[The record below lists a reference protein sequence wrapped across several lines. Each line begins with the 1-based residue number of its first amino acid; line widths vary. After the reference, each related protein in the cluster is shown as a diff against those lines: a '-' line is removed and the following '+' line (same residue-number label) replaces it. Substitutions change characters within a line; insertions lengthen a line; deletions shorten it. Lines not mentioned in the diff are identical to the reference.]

1 MIGPQDSLLAVAL
14 GLLLGGLAL
23 DVRLLG
29 RALGVAVFHRDL
41 VGAHAG
47 LGGALEHEPR
57 RWLLQ
62 QGGDLSGGER
72 VGDLDVVRL
81 VGEASID
88 GLMVGWLVTMFGDE
102 VVWQSRGSL
111 REPQVLAL

>member
-1 MIGPQDSLLAVAL
+1 L
-14 GLLLGGLAL
+14 
-23 DVRLLG
+23 
-29 RALGVAVFHRDL
+29 H
-41 VGAHAG
+41 VG
-47 LGGALEHEPR
+47 
-57 RWLLQ
+57 
-62 QGGDLSGGER
+62 SER

-111 REPQVLAL
+111 REPQVLWL

>member
-1 MIGPQDSLLAVAL
+1 MSVWGE
-14 GLLLGGLAL
+14 
-23 DVRLLG
+23 
-29 RALGVAVFHRDL
+29 RADAASVCKLY
-41 VGAHAG
+41 VG
-47 LGGALEHEPR
+47 
-57 RWLLQ
+57 
-62 QGGDLSGGER
+62 SER

-111 REPQVLAL
+111 REPQVLWL